1 MVAYG
6 APDSLLI
13 CVEYNGRKERIGR
26 PTMSEIKSGSYERGI
41 YRQGDV
47 RISDL
52 SGRKMLPIGNDV
64 FTTCVTN
71 SVFIDKSLLIAD
83 VLDSGFT
90 ATLFC
95 RPRRFGKSLN
105 LSMLQYFFE
114 IPSKSD
120 PAALDAMPLFEGLAI
135 WEADGG
141 RYREHFA
148 AYPVIYLS
156 LKTLKSVSAERFF
169 EDIAVVMAEEYQ
181 RHYYL
186 LDSEKISDSQ
196 KETFQR
202 LLNREAARA
211 DLAGSLK
218 LLSDLLFQHHGAR
231 TVILID
237 EYDAP
242 IMAAYTNGFYREVVD
257 FIKMWLTSALKSSK
271 SLELACLT
279 GVQRISKESIFSDL
293 NNLIVDTPLD
303 VRSDERYGFTDEE
316 VAALA
321 EYLGDEASLDD
332 VRHWYDGYRFGNV
345 DVYNPWSVLNYFK
358 AHCVAD
364 VYWGNTSGNGV
375 LGDMV
380 HNASERVL
388 SQLYQLMEPGGTVEQ
403 PLDLGVVFPDIGIR
417 PGTVWSML
425 YLSGYL
431 TTNDTQLP
439 NNARIPRALRIPN
452 QEIAELFRGEIVERF
467 ANVAGDTER
476 LYDLH
481 RALVAGGG
489 EAVEA
494 ELSHIL
500 LNSASYFDL
509 TSENSYHMLVMGLLF
524 GIPGYE
530 DPLSNREA
538 GRGRYD
544 IRLSPLNGVAKP
556 LITLELKCADR
567 QGNVE
572 NELSNLVETALAQI
586 VNQVYDADASGAVI
600 RYGIAFAGKHV
611 AVAVRV

>member
-6 APDSLLI
+6 ALDSLFI

-26 PTMSEIKSGSYERGI
+26 PTMSEIKSGFYEQGI
-41 YRQGDV
+41 YRWGDV

-120 PAALDAMPLFEGLAI
+120 PAAMDTTPLFEGLSI

-156 LKTLKSVSAERFF
+156 LKTLKSASAEQFF
-169 EDIAVVMAEEYQ
+169 EDIAVVVAEEYQ

-186 LDSEKISDSQ
+186 LDSEKISNSQ

-218 LLSDLLFQHHGAR
+218 FLSDLLFQHHGVR

-257 FIKMWLTSALKSSK
+257 FIKMWLTGALKSSK

-279 GVQRISKESIFSDL
+279 GVQCISKESIFSDL

-345 DVYNPWSVLNYFK
+345 DVYNPWSMLNYFK

-380 HNASERVL
+380 RNANERVL

-481 RALVAGGG
+481 RALVNGDG

-500 LNSASYFDL
+500 LNSTSYFDL
-509 TSENSYHMLVMGLLF
+509 TSENSYHMLMIGLLF

-544 IRLSPLNGVAKP
+544 IRLSPLEGVAKP
-556 LITLELKCADR
+556 LITLKLKCADK
-567 QGNVE
+567 QGGVKD
-572 NELSNLVETALAQI
+572 ELSNLAETALDQI
-586 VNQVYDADASGAVI
+586 ADQGYDADASGATI
-600 RYGIAFAGKHV
+600 HYGIAFSGKHV
-611 AVAVRV
+611 AVAVTA